1 MAINKIIRDDCISDI
16 PFLAL
21 MDKAER
27 DIILTSA
34 IIKDYEKRHSLFREG
49 DSVSKFMII
58 VSGWI
63 KLYNITA
70 DGEEIV
76 IDMLTRGDVIGYA
89 RIFAGT
95 SSPFSAK
102 IIEKAQVVEVPFPL
116 IEQRVRANPVL
127 AGQIMTFMTDKINRL
142 WVENSHLSTMKAEQ
156 RLSCL
161 LLRLSSRMQGTGGAF
176 SLPYDKSIIASQL
189 GVELSTLSRLFSK
202 LGTKDV
208 ICKGSEIRIDNFA
221 ALSACCC
228 SQCPIPQGKCAGRR
242 MAYSGFSGA
251 DDEGDLRKR
260 A

>member
-1 MAINKIIRDDCISDI
+1 MAISKIISNDYISDI
-16 PFLAL
+16 PFFAL

-27 DIILTSA
+27 NIILKAA

-49 DSVSKFMII
+49 DSVHKFMII
-58 VSGWI
+58 VSGWV

-76 IDMLTRGDVIGYA
+76 IDMLARGDVIGYV

-95 SSPFSAK
+95 NSPFSAK
-102 IIEKAQVVEVPFPL
+102 IIEKAQVVEIPFSL

-142 WVENSHLSTMKAEQ
+142 WVANSHLSTMKAEQ

-161 LLRLSSRMQGTGGAF
+161 LLRLSSRMTGTGGTF
-176 SLPYDKSIIASQL
+176 SLPYHKSIIASQL
-189 GVELSTLSRLFSK
+189 GVELSTLSRVFSK
-202 LGTKDV
+202 LGAKGVTY
-208 ICKGSEIRIDNFA
+208 KGSEVRINNFA

-228 SQCPIPQGKCAGRR
+228 SQCPIPYDKCAGRR
-242 MAYSGFSGA
+242 MDALDFSGVDEE
-251 DDEGDLRKR
+251 DDLKKW